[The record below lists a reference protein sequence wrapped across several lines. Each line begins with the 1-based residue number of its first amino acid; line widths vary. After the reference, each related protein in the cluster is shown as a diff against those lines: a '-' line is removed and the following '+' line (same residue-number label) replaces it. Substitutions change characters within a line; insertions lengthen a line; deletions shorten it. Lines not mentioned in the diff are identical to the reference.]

1 MTVPWIITDE
11 DPWMPD
17 GRYDGPGQ
25 LMLVSPSGRGH
36 LAFHEGVWYRV
47 RQSGLQALQPE
58 EAVLLRPIDIDVI
71 LSISHLW
78 MINSPRSELAMDLST
93 GLKNAAKQVV
103 VYFAQAAG
111 ALS

>member
-36 LAFHEGVWYRV
+36 LAFHEGVSDEATATPQRWGSLFERV
-47 RQSGLQALQPE
+47 R
-58 EAVLLRPIDIDVI
+58 VR
-71 LSISHLW
+71 
-78 MINSPRSELAMDLST
+78 
-93 GLKNAAKQVV
+93 
-103 VYFAQAAG
+103 
-111 ALS
+111 